1 MNDKGI
7 IEMAV
12 ILAFLVEYHYR
23 CCGIHVKLQLHR
35 FLADCRQFIFQI
47 IPKPGT
53 RTAAIFDRAADV
65 QKATQIPLFQP
76 FEKGVLI
83 FLSVSTDPVRK
94 NSLWKILTSP
104 AFRNS
109 DKTLPVALGY
119 NLMGEMVIED
129 LKEMIHALYVG
140 ATGSGKSIGLLSL
153 ILSLVCAR
161 PASEV
166 NLVIFDIG
174 SDTLDMLD
182 GIPHLSFPIVKDRD
196 EGIYVV
202 RALRE
207 EMERRQNL
215 GDPQKCD
222 LPAIVCVMDEFNS
235 FIGSINSKRQEV
247 VDDLSNLLRRGR
259 SVNIHEV
266 LATQEPKNQKMAV
279 EIGNITSR
287 MAFKVARFHT
297 SVTIL
302 NCGGAE
308 KLPGDGTFLYKSKNH
323 IEPIFIQGGYISDDE
338 AAELVT
344 RVKAADQDLGNK
356 FVIPVFS
363 KSGIPVSVD
372 VPADAVR
379 TNNEKEREFAS
390 IILWTLGQEDVSSL
404 KIRKTFKMSNRADT
418 IIEKLCELGLI
429 SEKFANQPRKVLP
442 QSVEDIP
449 DEVMNLLTR
458 RGVSV
463 DDVAAAL
470 NKRNPDNEADHDEEH
485 GHDAN
490 C

>member
-1 MNDKGI
+1 MLEYCIKWAMKLAAL
-7 IEMAV
+7 IEC
-12 ILAFLVEYHYR
+12 YYR
-23 CCGIHVKLQLHR
+23 CHKINVSLRLHSFHR
-35 FLADCRQFIFQI
+35 DCQRFIFQV
-47 IPKPGT
+47 IPLPGT
-53 RTAAIFDRAADV
+53 TTAGIFGHADDI
-65 QKATQIPLFQP
+65 KTALQIPLFEP
-76 FEKGVLI
+76 FRKGVQI
-83 FLSVSTDPVRK
+83 FLAVSTVPVGEI
-94 NSLWKILTSP
+94 SLKRILTSP

-109 DKTLPVALGY
+109 DKALPIALGCDQA
-119 NLMGEMVIED
+119 GEMVIED
-129 LKEMIHALYVG
+129 LKEMVHALYVG

-166 NLVIFDIG
+166 NLIVFDIG
-174 SDTLDMLD
+174 SDTLDVLD
-182 GIPHLSFPIVKDRD
+182 GIPHLSYPIIKDRD

-215 GDPQKCD
+215 GDSQKCD

-235 FIGSINSKRQEV
+235 FIGSINSRRQEV

-287 MAFKVARFHT
+287 MAFKVARFQT
-297 SVTIL
+297 SVAIL
-302 NCGGAE
+302 NCVGAE
-308 KLPGDGTFLYKSKNH
+308 KLPGNGAFLYQSKNH

-344 RVKAADQDLGNK
+344 RVKAADQDLSGK
-356 FVIPVFS
+356 FVIPE
-363 KSGIPVSVD
+363 PVSLCFPASLS
-372 VPADAVR
+372 VPLDTVQ
-379 TNNEKEREFAS
+379 TDNEDEQELAS
-390 IILWTLGQEDVSSL
+390 IILWTLGREDVSSL
-404 KIRKTFKMSNRADT
+404 KIKEIFKMGKRADA

-429 SEKFANQPRKVLP
+429 SEKFAHLPRKVLP

-485 GHDAN
+485 GHDATS
-490 C
+490 